1 MCENCLGNLQ
11 KLHHLKTVCLD
22 IEDKL
27 KSYCCKSNFKSKNS
41 VDLQNVLESLH
52 ELCTNN
58 SEPEFSIENVKKE
71 NLDETEFEKSTE
83 LNLHV
88 AAGLTG
94 VKQEE
99 MNLKMEE

>member
-27 KSYCCKSNFKSKNS
+27 KSYKSNFKSKNS
-41 VDLQNVLESLH
+41 VHLQNVLESLQ

-71 NLDETEFEKSTE
+71 NLDETVFEASTN

-88 AAGLTG
+88 TAELTG
-94 VKQEE
+94 VKHEK
-99 MNLKMEE
+99 MNFKMKE